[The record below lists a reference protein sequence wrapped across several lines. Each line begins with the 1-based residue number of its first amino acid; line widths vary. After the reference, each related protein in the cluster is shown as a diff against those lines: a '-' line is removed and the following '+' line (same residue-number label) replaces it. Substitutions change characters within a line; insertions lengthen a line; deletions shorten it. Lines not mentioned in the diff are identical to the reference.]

1 MKHSSHMQKYNLT
14 LLASTLLTFG
24 TCSAA
29 VTLPRYITDNM
40 IVQQNSTLTVKGH
53 ATPGSEVSVK
63 SGWDSKTGKTRV
75 DADGNFTLRL
85 STPPAG
91 GPYSIIFTDK
101 DGATTVENVLSG
113 EVWLCS
119 GQSNMEF
126 PVQGWT
132 TVMDYDRVVA
142 TAHHPDI
149 RLLQVRKTTA
159 FSPREDVEVNGGGW
173 QICSSASMAD
183 FSAIAYFFACEL
195 TEKLKVPVGVIDT
208 TWGGTPAEAWT
219 SVEALGA
226 VPGFENELADMKAAG
241 YDADAIKA
249 TYRARLADWMRLAT
263 SSTVDFDK
271 AVMQTDSNWSRIIA
285 PGYWELNGLPRFDGI
300 VWMQKS
306 IDITSED
313 AGKSITLN
321 FRAIDDV
328 DETYFNG
335 VLVGHGSGYDTP
347 RSYTVPASAVRAGSN
362 VITIKISDFGGEGGI
377 APGLAEART
386 TNTALP
392 LDGHWQY
399 MVQSDFSKLPP
410 KPIDPN
416 GPGYPSVLYNAMLSP
431 LSAMPVK
438 GVLWYQGCAN
448 VGRAEQ
454 YGPMFKTLINDWR
467 ALWGPEMPFYFV
479 QLAGFLEAK
488 TVQPDSDWASLRNA
502 QAKAL
507 ELDNT
512 AMVVAADLGN
522 PADIHPKNKQ
532 DVAHRLALIALSRDY
547 GADCVYEAPRC
558 VSVKRSGNGLEL
570 KFDGSVKATSSAIT
584 GFIIAGKDGKFTTAT
599 PEQPDDRTI
608 ILRSHAVDAPVSVKY
623 NWADYPQGN
632 LYGPTGL
639 PVAPFSYDN

>member
-1 MKHSSHMQKYNLT
+1 MQKQNLI
-14 LLASTLLTFG
+14 LLASVLLSFG
-24 TCSAA
+24 TCSAT

-53 ATPGSEVSVK
+53 AAPGSEVSVK
-63 SGWDSKTGKTRV
+63 AGWDSKTGKTRA

-85 STPPAG
+85 ASPAAG

-126 PVQGWT
+126 PVQGWS
-132 TVMDYDRVVA
+132 TVMDHDRVVA

-183 FSAIAYFFACEL
+183 FSAIAYLFACEMA
-195 TEKLKVPVGVIDT
+195 EKLKVPVGVIDT

-219 SVEALGA
+219 SAQALGA

-241 YDADAIKA
+241 YNADAIKA

-263 SSTVDFDK
+263 SSTDDFNK
-271 AVMQTDSNWSRIIA
+271 AVMQTGSGWAQISA
-285 PGYWELNGLPRFDGI
+285 PGYWELNGLPGLDGI
-300 VWMQKS
+300 VWLQRS
-306 IDITSED
+306 IDIPSED
-313 AGKSITLN
+313 AGKSITLS
-321 FRAIDDV
+321 FRAIDDE

-335 VLVGHGSGYDTP
+335 VLVGKGSGYDTP
-347 RSYTVPASAVRAGSN
+347 RSYTVPGSAVRTGSN
-362 VITIKISDFGGEGGI
+362 VITIKVSDFGGEGGI
-377 APGLAEART
+377 APGAAEART
-386 TNTALP
+386 AHSVLP
-392 LDGHWQY
+392 LDGQWQY

-410 KPIDPN
+410 KPVDPN
-416 GPGYPSVLYNAMLSP
+416 GSSYPSVLYNAMLSP

-448 VGRAEQ
+448 VGRAGQ
-454 YGPMFKTLINDWR
+454 YEPLFKALINDWR
-467 ALWGPEMPFYFV
+467 SLWGREMPFYFV
-479 QLAGFLEAK
+479 QLAGFLEPNA
-488 TVQPDSDWASLRNA
+488 VQPDSEWAALRNA

-512 AMVVAADLGN
+512 AMAVAADLGN

-532 DVAHRLALIALSRDY
+532 DVAHRLALIALNRDY

-558 VSVKRSGNGLEL
+558 VSVKRSGNSLEL
-570 KFDGSVKATSSAIT
+570 KFDGPVTPTTSAIT
-584 GFIIAGKDGKFTTAT
+584 GFIIAGKDGNFTTAS

-608 ILRSHAVDAPVSVKY
+608 ILRSHAVDAPVYVKY
-623 NWADYPQGN
+623 NWAAYPQGN

-639 PVAPFSYDN
+639 PVAPFANDK